1 MYSLLF
7 TTLVLFWQLAKA
19 AGIETTLI
27 YDAGKTQVE
36 RGSATVL
43 AVGPASVAAV
53 DKITGNLPL
62 L

>member
-1 MYSLLF
+1 M
-7 TTLVLFWQLAKA
+7 A

-27 YDAGKTQVE
+27 HDAGRTQVE
-36 RGSATVL
+36 KGSATVL